1 MRELT
6 PAIEVPEVIPTT
18 EVPGEFMG
26 AEIALVTAETAASL
40 GSERGRWQR

>member
-6 PAIEVPEVIPTT
+6 PAIELPEVIPTT

-26 AEIALVTAETAASL
+26 TETALVTAETDASV